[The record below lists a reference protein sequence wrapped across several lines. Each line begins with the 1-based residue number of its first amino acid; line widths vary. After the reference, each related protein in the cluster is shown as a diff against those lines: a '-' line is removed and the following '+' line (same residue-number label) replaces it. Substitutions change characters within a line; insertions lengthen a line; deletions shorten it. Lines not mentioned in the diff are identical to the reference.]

1 MRHTVR
7 AAKVKGW
14 WIAVA
19 CVAVVAA
26 TAAHL
31 ALRPPDKT
39 WTQVQQSGVIR
50 FGMDPNYWPFEGLTI
65 SGEFA
70 GVDVDLAREIARRL
84 GLSAE
89 LVIVGSDGFN
99 DALMAGRCD
108 AVISGLVPDAK
119 RTMDMAYTAP
129 YFDAGLVFVEPAT
142 SATHFGDNL
151 TGRTI
156 AVEFGSDGDARARW
170 LARRAVG
177 LQVLAHETLTET
189 LQAVE
194 AGSADAALTDTAS
207 ARRQVTLR
215 PALRIGERQ
224 TSIPYVI
231 AVRADAHDL
240 LAALDEALAQ
250 IESDGKL
257 ESILAQWLDRG

>member
-1 MRHTVR
+1 MRNMR
-7 AAKVKGW
+7 APKIKGW

-19 CVAVVAA
+19 CVVVAA
-26 TAAHL
+26 VAARV

-39 WTQVQQSGVIR
+39 WAQVQRSGVIR
-50 FGMDPNYWPFEGLTI
+50 FGVDPNYWPFEGLTV

-70 GVDVDLAREIARRL
+70 GIDIDLAREIARRWGL
-84 GLSAE
+84 GAE

-99 DALMAGRCD
+99 DALLAGRCD
-108 AVISGLVPDAK
+108 AIISGLIPDTK
-119 RTMDMAYTAP
+119 RTLDVAYTTP
-129 YFDAGLVFVEPAT
+129 YFDAGLVFIEPAA
-142 SATHFGDNL
+142 SATHIGDNL

-170 LARRAVG
+170 LARRTVG
-177 LQVLAHETLTET
+177 LQVLARETLTET

-194 AGSADAALTDTAS
+194 ARLADAALTDTAS

-240 LAALDEALAQ
+240 LAALNKALAQ

-257 ESILAQWLDRG
+257 ESILAQWLDHG

>member
-1 MRHTVR
+1 MKNIMQ
-7 AAKVKGW
+7 APNFKGW
-14 WIAVA
+14 WIAIA
-19 CVAVVAA
+19 CVVVAA
-26 TAAHL
+26 IAARV

-39 WTQVQQSGVIR
+39 WTHVQQSGVIR
-50 FGMDPNYWPFEGLTI
+50 FGMDPNYWPFEGLTV

-70 GVDVDLAREIARRL
+70 GVDVDLAHEIARRL
-84 GLSAE
+84 GLRAE

-99 DALMAGRCD
+99 DALTAGRCD
-108 AVISGLVPDAK
+108 AVISGLIPDTK
-119 RTMDMAYTAP
+119 RTLDLAYTAP
-129 YFDAGLVFVEPAT
+129 YFDAGLVFVEPAA
-142 SATHFGDNL
+142 SAAHFGDNL

-170 LARRAVG
+170 LARRTIG
-177 LQVLAHETLTET
+177 LQVLARETLTET

-194 AGSADAALTDTAS
+194 AGSADAALTDTAT
-207 ARRQVTLR
+207 ARRQVATR

-240 LAALDEALAQ
+240 LAALDQALAQ
-250 IESDGKL
+250 IKSDGKL